1 MKNYKPIVKDFLSIL
16 QDHGW
21 RINSVTIEGEPVIVI
36 DNKTEREY
44 FFNDSKGSSIECTK
58 ISARNQALDNIMAV
72 DDCTVILTKLV
83 DTGEPSLHLANETSH
98 RLLRIGAYIILGNCA
113 DELVADWSYNNDHA
127 DKEFRKAHDKFYA
140 KWEGKEVPTLNPN
153 KNNETN

>member
-1 MKNYKPIVKDFLSIL
+1 MKNYKPIVKDFLSIV

-36 DNKTEREY
+36 E
-44 FFNDSKGSSIECTK
+44 GSSIECTK
-58 ISARNQALDNIMAV
+58 ITARNQALDNIMAV

-98 RLLRIGAYIILGNCA
+98 RLLRIGVYIILGNCA

-140 KWEGKEVPTLNPN
+140 KWEGKKVPTLNPN

>member
-1 MKNYKPIVKDFLSIL
+1 MKNYKPIVKDFLSIM

-21 RINSVTIEGEPVIVI
+21 KIGSVTIEGEPVIVI
-36 DNKTEREY
+36 K
-44 FFNDSKGSSIECTK
+44 
-58 ISARNQALDNIMAV
+58 NQITAVDKALDNIMAV
-72 DDCTVILTKLV
+72 DDCTVILSKLV
-83 DTGEPSLHLANETSH
+83 DTGEPSIHLVNETSH
-98 RLLRIGAYIILGNCA
+98 RLLRIGAYIILGNGA

-153 KNNETN
+153 KNNENSTN